1 LVLVLLPCARFNP
14 EDEREG
20 RMPAPEGL
28 SGEELL
34 TAVTEAMVG
43 FHQRYYHRQPVTAK
57 TTLLGD
63 DLLACVLGGVYTD
76 VEKTMIEI
84 QRGTIVQ
91 ETRNA
96 FQNTMQD
103 RFIKTVEDL
112 SGRNV
117 LAFISNHHVG
127 PDIEI
132 ELFLLTPEKDVR
144 THDG

>member
-1 LVLVLLPCARFNP
+1 
-14 EDEREG
+14 
-20 RMPAPEGL
+20 MPAPYASLTGDA
-28 SGEELL
+28 LL
-34 TAVTEAMVG
+34 IAVTTAMVE
-43 FHQRYYHRQPVTAK
+43 FHQRYHHRKPVTAK
-57 TTLLGD
+57 TLMLGD

-84 QRGTIVQ
+84 QRTTIVQ

-96 FQNTMQD
+96 FQDAMKHK
-103 RFIKTVEDL
+103 FINAVQTL

-132 ELFLLTPEKDVR
+132 ELFLLAPVPTPVVAEAR
-144 THDG
+144 